1 MIPMD
6 GDGPARFQHPFASV
20 NRRACVRRVNG
31 VFGAIVVLALL
42 TGGVAAVDYG
52 TELRTVDTIS
62 LVERQLDS
70 SITGFRVTGGEIHVT
85 VRLTNP
91 TGYAVRLHGTFVR
104 VFAPNGGSQL
114 AYGAGERVDDG
125 PETVGPRAELTAR
138 YRVRL
143 TPDQASAV
151 RETAEAGPLRVRLFH
166 SMTLGEEA
174 FTLVR
179 NDDAVTGEATG

>member
-1 MIPMD
+1 M
-6 GDGPARFQHPFASV
+6 
-20 NRRACVRRVNG
+20 RRVNG

-42 TGGVAAVDYG
+42 TGGVAAVDFG

-70 SITGFRVTGGEIHVT
+70 SVTSFRVVDGEIHVT
-85 VRLTNP
+85 VQLTNP

-104 VFAPNGGSQL
+104 VFEPSGGSQL

-125 PETVGPRAELTAR
+125 PETIGPRAELTAR

-143 TPDQASAV
+143 TPGQTSAV
-151 RETAEAGPLRVRLFH
+151 RETVDAGPVRVRLFH
-166 SMTLGEEA
+166 SMSLGEEA

-179 NDDAVTGEATG
+179 NDDAVTGEASG